1 MTIREPEEPTECL
14 HIECLD
20 GFFTTLPSCVMLEGQ
35 VESEDI
41 EDVGEVCRL
50 SGVIASDNAEGPS
63 RSSVAEQVVMKSLS
77 KHLS

>member
-20 GFFTTLPSCVMLEGQ
+20 EFFTTKPDSMLEGQ
-35 VESEDI
+35 VDIEDI